1 MRVALYIRV
10 STEEQVKEGYSIDAQ
25 INVLKSHFEN
35 KGYEIVNVYKDD
47 GYSGK
52 NIEDRPNLKMLLAD
66 SGNGLFDM
74 VAVWRIN
81 RMSRKQLD
89 FLQIID
95 TLEKNS
101 VAFFSLSENIDA
113 STPVGKLMLQ
123 ILGSFAELER
133 NQIIENVKMGMNER
147 AEQGKWN
154 GGIVLGYK
162 SVNKQLIIDEKEA
175 TLVRYIFDLY
185 INGKGYKAIA
195 NQLNKEGYKTK
206 KNAFFAIPT
215 IRTIIINPL
224 YAGFIRFNQVQNWNE
239 RRRAGKNENYTLVQ
253 GEHEPII
260 DLAVWEKAKSMN
272 EMKSH
277 KPTKTFHGHFPL
289 TTLLRCPMC
298 GQGMIGH
305 RTKNS
310 TGEYLRYYQ
319 CAALRSKGSAV
330 CKTNLVRADEAEA
343 FVFKRIEQITSNPD
357 LLEKIV
363 GNVNGKVRTLKQ
375 PLQDQLE
382 YIQEQLLN
390 IERNIKRLIDV
401 IVTTDNPPSS
411 VVEKLGTLEDEKKK
425 LIETKKDTEY
435 ELNRPTIKE
444 VSFEQVHQVLMGF
457 SMVITKVEPV
467 KQKDLLHSI
476 INKIT
481 VNVGNNP
488 DERSVKDIEL
498 FFDASINNDF
508 VLTYGTVHSD

>member
-1 MRVALYIRV
+1 MRVALYVRV
-10 STEEQVKEGYSIDAQ
+10 STEEQAVEGFSINGQIDILTQYCISSEYDVVKVYKDEGYSAKTLNRPQLSTLLTDCKLNKFDAVMVWDVSRLSRNLSDSLKVIEELNKEHVTFFSYNEKNWTSTPSEKFSFQ
-25 INVLKSHFEN
+25 IMGAVAEFQRSQTITNVKL
-35 KGYEIVNVYKDD
+35 G
-47 GYSGK
+47 
-52 NIEDRPNLKMLLAD
+52 
-66 SGNGLFDM
+66 
-74 VAVWRIN
+74 
-81 RMSRKQLD
+81 MSRR
-89 FLQIID
+89 
-95 TLEKNS
+95 
-101 VAFFSLSENIDA
+101 A
-113 STPVGKLMLQ
+113 
-123 ILGSFAELER
+123 
-133 NQIIENVKMGMNER
+133 NE
-147 AEQGKWN
+147 GKWN
-154 GGIVLGYK
+154 GGIVLGYN
-162 SVNKQLIIDEKEA
+162 SVNKKLIVDEKEA
-175 TLVRYIFDLY
+175 TLVRNIFDLY

-206 KNAFFAIPT
+206 KKAFFAIPT
-215 IRTIIINPL
+215 IRTIITNPL
-224 YAGFIRFNQVQNWNE
+224 YAGFIRFNQIQNWNE
-239 RRRAGKNENYTLVQ
+239 KRRAGKNENFTLVQ

-260 DLAVWEKAKSMN
+260 DLAVWEKAKSIN

-310 TGEYLRYYQ
+310 TGEYIRYYQ

-343 FVFKRIEQITSNPD
+343 FVFKRIEQITSTPD

-363 GNVNGKVRTLKQ
+363 GNVNGKVKTLKQ

-382 YIQEQLLN
+382 YIQEQFLN
-390 IERNIKRLIDV
+390 IKKNIKRLIDV

-411 VVEKLGTLEDEKKK
+411 VVEKLGSLEDEKKM
-425 LIETKKDTEY
+425 LIEKKKDTEY
-435 ELNRPTIKE
+435 ELNKPTIKE
-444 VSFEQVHQVLMGF
+444 VSFEQVYQVLTGF
-457 SMVITKVEPV
+457 STVITKVEPV

-481 VNVGNNP
+481 VNLGNNP
-488 DERSVKDIEL
+488 DQRSVKDIEL

-508 VLTYGTVHSD
+508 VLTYDAAHRN

>member
-1 MRVALYIRV
+1 MPTASDLLYTLCIL
-10 STEEQVKEGYSIDAQ
+10 TTY
-25 INVLKSHFEN
+25 
-35 KGYEIVNVYKDD
+35 
-47 GYSGK
+47 
-52 NIEDRPNLKMLLAD
+52 IEAKA
-66 SGNGLFDM
+66 
-74 VAVWRIN
+74 A
-81 RMSRKQLD
+81 
-89 FLQIID
+89 
-95 TLEKNS
+95 
-101 VAFFSLSENIDA
+101 
-113 STPVGKLMLQ
+113 
-123 ILGSFAELER
+123 
-133 NQIIENVKMGMNER
+133 
-147 AEQGKWN
+147 
-154 GGIVLGYK
+154 
-162 SVNKQLIIDEKEA
+162 
-175 TLVRYIFDLY
+175 LVRYIFDLY

-215 IRTIIINPL
+215 VRTIITNPL
-224 YAGFIRFNQVQNWNE
+224 YAGFIRYNQVENWSE
-239 RRRAGKNENYTLVQ
+239 KRRGGKNENFTFVQ

-260 DLAVWEKAKSMN
+260 DQAVWEKAKSMH

-277 KPTKTFHGHFPL
+277 KPAKTFHGHFPL

-310 TGEYLRYYQ
+310 TGEYIRYYQ
-319 CAALRSKGSAV
+319 CATLRSKGSAV

-375 PLQDQLE
+375 PLQDQLV
-382 YIQEQLLN
+382 YITEQLLN
-390 IERNIKRLIDV
+390 IDKKIKRFLSVIESSDTPPSSILDQLVSLENERKRLI
-401 IVTTDNPPSS
+401 
-411 VVEKLGTLEDEKKK
+411 EQ
-425 LIETKKDTEY
+425 KKDTEY

-444 VSFEQVHQVLMGF
+444 VSFEQVHQVLKGF
-457 SMVITKVEPV
+457 STVITKVEPV

-481 VNVGNNP
+481 VHAGNNP

-498 FFDASINNDF
+498 FFDASINDDF
-508 VLTYGTVHSD
+508 VLTCDTVPRG